1 MNRINY
7 FALLLMANLL
17 FNTAMADEQ
26 EKDSETMRFEAEI
39 RSRSQMMRYPFTEN
53 IIASQVEI
61 FQASAA
67 SSRQAIWSELE
78 KTKLQQVEHQQQEI
92 ADAQSLRDMPTDEF
106 DAETLRYKAAIE
118 QMNLPPA
125 AIEDLVIMFQANEAP
140 MRELLMQ
147 YAEAY
152 TNDSN

>member
-1 MNRINY
+1 MNRIYY
-7 FALLLMANLL
+7 FALLLMASLL

-26 EKDSETMRFEAEI
+26 EKDAETMRFEAEI

-61 FQASAA
+61 FQASAPA
-67 SSRQAIWSELE
+67 SRQAIWTELE

-125 AIEDLVIMFQANEAP
+125 AIEDLVKMFQANEAP

-147 YAEAY
+147 YAQAY